1 MVLPASGNPISMDQM
16 RTEFGFA
23 SDASI
28 SMSQLYRGGGKVPA
42 SIEVTDAISS
52 VSDTG
57 YTWNGYGGDRYNYGN
72 LNTYS
77 GTIPLAGARMVYGYL
92 INSQSYST
100 AVQNYYNAYPG
111 YYFDPSTNPDNIFY
125 WSFNN
130 QVGTRTPSVTL
141 TFSTSRLG
149 TYYVW
154 GHTLNT
160 TTMAISGAAS
170 GNVSSTQLPN
180 PTWTNFSTITVNSS
194 NRVVTFTANCSGEHI
209 YADLMIS
216 TTNNKND
223 KTLSVN
229 TNVPSGGSGDTE
241 FQFSDLYE
249 ATA

>member
-1 MVLPASGNPISMDQM
+1 M
-16 RTEFGFA
+16 
-23 SDASI
+23 
-28 SMSQLYRGGGKVPA
+28 
-42 SIEVTDAISS
+42 
-52 VSDTG
+52 
-57 YTWNGYGGDRYNYGN
+57 
-72 LNTYS
+72 
-77 GTIPLAGARMVYGYL
+77 
-92 INSQSYST
+92 
-100 AVQNYYNAYPG
+100 
-111 YYFDPSTNPDNIFY
+111 
-125 WSFNN
+125 
-130 QVGTRTPSVTL
+130 

-170 GNVSSTQLPN
+170 GNVSATQLPN